1 MKGVTLKVARAAYSK
16 AALDLAVLTFA
27 ARARAAVA
35 AAPGGWTVTLAGKAP
50 HDPALAGD
58 FLNEILNQEC
68 RFLVSG
74 LNATLASLQTTQ
86 ALFAAR
92 GGENPP
98 APPVEDAAFRRETQA
113 LLESA
118 RKEKKA

>member
-1 MKGVTLKVARAAYSK
+1 MKGVTLRVDKAVYSK
-16 AALDLAVLTFA
+16 AALELAVMTFA
-27 ARARAAVA
+27 ARAEAVVA
-35 AAPGGWTVTLAGKAP
+35 PAPGGWKVTLRGGS
-50 HDPALAGD
+50 DPALAGD

-74 LNATLASLQTTQ
+74 LNQTLASLQTAQ

-98 APPVEDAAFRRETQA
+98 PPPAEDAAFRREAQA